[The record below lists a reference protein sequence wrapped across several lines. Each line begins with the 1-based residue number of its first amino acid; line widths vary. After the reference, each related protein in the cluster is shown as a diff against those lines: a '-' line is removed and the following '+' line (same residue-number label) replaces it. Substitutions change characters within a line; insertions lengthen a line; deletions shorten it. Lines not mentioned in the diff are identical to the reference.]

1 MKIRDHKSETLALI
15 DRFETAS
22 STKEEVDFYRL
33 FEVIDLRL
41 LDEQLWDQY
50 GLSDEDEIPQAP
62 DHVIFPKFT

>member
-1 MKIRDHKSETLALI
+1 MKIRDHKFETFALI
-15 DRFETAS
+15 ERFETAF
-22 STKEEVDFYRL
+22 STEVDFYRL